1 MLTFEIG
8 LVLVGFA
15 LVGFCLGYVAA
26 MHSRHLIVDP
36 FAVGAEADAAR
47 AREEAKPCICDI
59 RPLPYHRCPRHG
71 RIPFDSKEWAEAI
84 DAQDGAA

>member
-1 MLTFEIG
+1 MRTRADERDESTSMLTFEIG

-47 AREEAKPCICDI
+47 AREEAKPCIK
-59 RPLPYHRCPRHG
+59 RV
-71 RIPFDSKEWAEAI
+71 RIPWTR
-84 DAQDGAA
+84 